1 MARLIITYSL
11 KPGVTDAEYQT
22 WVRDVDYP
30 VMRGVTRVASYVN
43 HHVTRRMMGE
53 GPLPFTYMELFDVPD
68 LDGFLAEDMGSSAL
82 QGILGYFMAHVEN
95 PDFLIAE
102 DIT

>member
-1 MARLIITYSL
+1 MARLIITYHL

-30 VMRGVTRVASYVN
+30 AMRGLTRVASYVN
-43 HHVTRRMMGE
+43 HKVTKRLMGD
-53 GPLPFTYMELFDVPD
+53 GPLPYSYMELFDVPD
-68 LDGFLAEDMGSSAL
+68 LDGFLAHDMGGSAV
-82 QGILGYFMAHVEN
+82 QSIMGYFMMKVDN

-102 DIT
+102 DII

>member
-1 MARLIITYSL
+1 
-11 KPGVTDAEYQT
+11 
-22 WVRDVDYP
+22 
-30 VMRGVTRVASYVN
+30 
-43 HHVTRRMMGE
+43 MMGE

-68 LDGFLAEDMGSSAL
+68 LDGFLAEDMGSSAV